1 MADPKISLA
10 QLISEI
16 INEVGDLKNIEPYKY
31 TTSKWKYGFIGKF
44 KAILPSSDEIPVE
57 VYITKIDE
65 RNKLDIELPSV
76 FEVEDQRVIG
86 FAIAYTIK
94 GIDAQYEKSD
104 LKTYTKIMATVVS
117 ILKEIIAKNEAIYY
131 KPLYLFSST
140 SKEGIMGS
148 VDTKLKYYQAIL
160 NYNLSSGYRMGK
172 GTFAGMDMIAIQKIK
187 D

>member
-1 MADPKISLA
+1 MVNPKLSLIS
-10 QLISEI
+10 LISEM

-31 TTSKWKYGFIGKF
+31 TISKWKYGFIGKF
-44 KAILPSSDEIPVE
+44 KAILSSNDETPVE
-57 VYITKIDE
+57 VYLTEIDK

-86 FAIAYTIK
+86 FAIAYTIE

-104 LKTYTKIMATVVS
+104 LKTYTKIMATVIS
-117 ILKEIIAKNEAIYY
+117 ILKEVITKNEAIYY

-140 SKEGIMGS
+140 SKEGVMGS

-160 NYNLSSGYRMGK
+160 NYNLPPGYRMGK
-172 GTFAGMDMIAIQKIK
+172 GKFAGMDMIAIQKIK